1 MKKVKSLSI
10 LRYFGEEKDNIYDK
24 VITETNV
31 TLILNEDEIATII
44 CTPEYIPEL
53 AVGYLYSERYIQNKE
68 EIIQSEYDD
77 EKGIINIE
85 SKVKIDPVKDLRG
98 SRFITPG
105 CLSPGTFPS
114 ALDAVMCNKV
124 ESKRLVTKKD
134 IIKIANQIQKK
145 SVLFRET
152 GGVHGAA
159 LFNRS
164 RLLFFTEDI
173 GRHNALDKIIGR
185 CIIKDIEMKDK
196 LIFTSGRVSS
206 AVLLKIVK
214 ARIPILV
221 SRSAPT
227 TKAVELSKEFGVTL
241 IGFARGAR
249 FNLYSNEWRITD

>member
-1 MKKVKSLSI
+1 MKKKKTLSI
-10 LRYFGEEKDNIYDK
+10 LRFFGDERDNIYDR

-31 TLILNEDEIATII
+31 TLLLNRDEIATII

-53 AVGYLYSERYIQNKE
+53 ALGYLFSERYIQNNE
-68 EIIQSEYDD
+68 DIIQSEYDD
-77 EKGIINIE
+77 KKGIINIE
-85 SKVKIDPVKDLRG
+85 SKDKIDPVKDLRG

-105 CLSPGTFPS
+105 CLSPGSFSS
-114 ALDAVMCNKV
+114 ALDAVMCKKV
-124 ESKRLVTKKD
+124 ESKQHVSKKD
-134 IIKIANQIQKK
+134 IITIASRVQKK
-145 SVLFRET
+145 SILYKET

-164 RLLFFTEDI
+164 RLLFFAEDI

-185 CIIKDIEMKDK
+185 CLLKNIEMNDK

-206 AVLLKIVK
+206 VVLLKIVK
-214 ARIPILV
+214 ASIPILI

-227 TKAVELSKEFGVTL
+227 TKAVELSKEFGITL

>member
-1 MKKVKSLSI
+1 METLSI
-10 LRYFGEEKDNIYDK
+10 LRFFGDERDHIYDR

-31 TLILNEDEIATII
+31 TLIFNGDEIATII
-44 CTPEYIPEL
+44 CTPEYVPEL

-68 EIIQSEYDD
+68 DIIQSEYDD
-77 EKGIINIE
+77 KKGIINIE
-85 SKVKIDPVKDLRG
+85 SKDKIDPVRDLRG

-105 CLSPGTFPS
+105 CLSPGTFS
-114 ALDAVMCNKV
+114 STLDAVMCKKV
-124 ESKRLVTKKD
+124 ESKQRVSKKD
-134 IIKIANQIQKK
+134 IIRIASRIQKK
-145 SVLFRET
+145 SVLFQET

-164 RLLFFTEDI
+164 HLLFFTEDI

-185 CIIKDIEMKDK
+185 CLLKDIEMNDK

-214 ARIPILV
+214 ASIPILI

-227 TKAVELSKEFGVTL
+227 TKAVELSKEFGITL